1 MVFQSQDVRN
11 QDRGIGDPTAH
22 VIDES
27 KRSCFNHH
35 IQIMVI
41 NGKNFLGPISTQIF
55 NFTFS
60 ERPSFTQWSAWSGC
74 SVSCGVLQEDG
85 TYKGGVQTRQRVP
98 IVQKFSS
105 NGLHEPKY
113 QTNDAETETR
123 ECHNFECHTTHWGQ
137 WEEWGK
143 CGKVC
148 FREYDKL

>member
-1 MVFQSQDVRN
+1 MTQPPMSLMN
-11 QDRGIGDPTAH
+11 QNETVSI
-22 VIDES
+22 IIS
-27 KRSCFNHH
+27 KLWS
-35 IQIMVI
+35 
-41 NGKNFLGPISTQIF
+41 STVKYPETQGIF
-55 NFTFS
+55 NFTIS
-60 ERPSFTQWSAWSGC
+60 ERPSFTHWSAWSGC

-143 CGKVC
+143 CSKVC
-148 FREYDKL
+148 ACEKPKSSSLKFFSFLPLPTQF